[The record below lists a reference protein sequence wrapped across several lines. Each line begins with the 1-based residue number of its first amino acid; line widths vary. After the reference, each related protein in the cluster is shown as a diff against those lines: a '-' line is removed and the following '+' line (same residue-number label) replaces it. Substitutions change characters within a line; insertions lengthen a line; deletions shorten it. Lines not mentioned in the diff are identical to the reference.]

1 MKINSF
7 LLIDDFLDDVN
18 SHLEDVMSNDFIDV
32 TDGVNT
38 FKNIQDRK
46 SDVVSNSLLT
56 ILKDFDVAYNFV
68 RKSPEGQEEPNFIH
82 SDEMMGDITC
92 LLYLNEN
99 PPSEDGTTM
108 YDEDETSKIIF
119 KSKLNRMII
128 FDSLLKHSRNIFNNF
143 GIEDRSRLVQVIFLN
158 KK

>member
-18 SHLEDVMSNDFIDV
+18 SHLEDVMSSDFIDV
-32 TDGVNT
+32 TDGVST
-38 FKNIQDRK
+38 FKNIQDRN

-68 RKSPEGQEEPNFIH
+68 RRSPEGQDEPNFIH
-82 SDEMMGDITC
+82 SDEMMGDLTC
-92 LLYLNEN
+92 LLYLNEER
-99 PPSEDGTTM
+99 PGEDGTTM

-143 GIEDRSRLVQVIFLN
+143 GSDERSRLVQVIFLN

>member
-18 SHLEDVMSNDFIDV
+18 SHLEDVMSSDFIDV
-32 TDGVNT
+32 TDGVST

-68 RKSPEGQEEPNFIH
+68 RRSPEGQEEPNFIH

-92 LLYLNEN
+92 LLYLNED

-108 YDEDETSKIIF
+108 YNDDDSVALVF
-119 KSKLNRMII
+119 KSKLNRMVA
-128 FDSLLKHSRNIFNNF
+128 FDSRVKHSRNIFNNF
-143 GIEDRSRLVQVIFLN
+143 GSDERSRLVQVIFLN

>member
-7 LLIDDFLDDVN
+7 LLIDDLLDDV
-18 SHLEDVMSNDFIDV
+18 SAHIADVLSNEFIDV
-32 TDGVNT
+32 TDGVST

-46 SDVVSNSLLT
+46 SDIVSES
-56 ILKDFDVAYNFV
+56 ILPLFKDFEVAYNFV
-68 RKSPEGQEEPNFIH
+68 RRSPEGQEEPNFIH

-92 LLYLNEN
+92 LLYLNED

-108 YDEDETSKIIF
+108 YNDDDSVALVF
-119 KSKLNRMII
+119 KSKLNRMVA
-128 FDSLLKHSRNIFNNF
+128 FDSKVKHSRNIFNNF
-143 GIEDRSRLVQVIFLN
+143 GSDDKSRLVQVIFLN

>member
-7 LLIDDFLDDVN
+7 LLIDDLLDDVN
-18 SHLEDVMSNDFIDV
+18 AHVADVLSNDFIDV
-32 TDGVNT
+32 NDGVST

-46 SDVVSNSLLT
+46 SDIVSES
-56 ILKDFDVAYNFV
+56 ILPLFKDFDVAYNFV
-68 RKSPEGQEEPNFIH
+68 RRSPEGQEDPNFIH
-82 SDEMMGDITC
+82 SDEMMGDLTC
-92 LLYLNEN
+92 LLYLNEER
-99 PPSEDGTTM
+99 PGEDGTTM

-143 GIEDRSRLVQVIFLN
+143 GSDERSRLVQVIFLN